1 MTTLTQKI
9 EDLKK
14 SQNSL
19 IEKLRNDRSDKKIM
33 EQYKNLD
40 AQIKE
45 LKKEENLQTLKKKI
59 DDFNEANDEVK
70 KVIPLI
76 MEYKDTIL
84 KVGGG
89 HTKKFD
95 NFLKSIESNFSIYA
109 VKRSTF
115 SEEIEIIL
123 QHKNKVNFKI
133 YFENG
138 EYKIYDSKNIDFETV
153 IEARLSSLTVSRN
166 SSGSI
171 SRFILNRLRY
181 MFSRALAMVSSEN
194 ETSLSTASSVGYSS
208 SPRTISGLLQK
219 NRQSWQQV
227 FSALCLLFCC
237 FLNHL
242 VSVLFSPL

>member
-9 EDLKK
+9 EALKEAK
-14 SQNSL
+14 NSL
-19 IEKLRNDRSDKKIM
+19 IDKLRADRSDKKIM
-33 EQYKNLD
+33 EQYRDLD

-109 VKRSTF
+109 VKRLSF
-115 SEEIEIIL
+115 SDEIKINL
-123 QHKNKVNFKI
+123 RHKNGNDFKI
-133 YFENG
+133 DFENG
-138 EYKIYDSKNIDFETV
+138 KYNFYESKNIDFETV
-153 IEARLSSLTVSRN
+153 IEARRKHNELLKEMEDLKAKISDNFQKANGGYILTDGDKER
-166 SSGSI
+166 
-171 SRFILNRLRY
+171 
-181 MFSRALAMVSSEN
+181 E
-194 ETSLSTASSVGYSS
+194 
-208 SPRTISGLLQK
+208 
-219 NRQSWQQV
+219 
-227 FSALCLLFCC
+227 
-237 FLNHL
+237 FLNI
-242 VSVLFSPL
+242 

>member
-45 LKKEENLQTLKKKI
+45 LKKEENLQNLKKKI

-70 KVIPLI
+70 EIIPII
-76 MEYKDTIL
+76 MEYKDAIL
-84 KVGGG
+84 KVSGG

-95 NFLKSIESNFSIYA
+95 NFLKSIESNFTIYA
-109 VKRSTF
+109 VKRYSF
-115 SEEIEIIL
+115 SDEIQIYL
-123 QHKNKVNFKI
+123 RHKNGNDFKL

-138 EYKIYDSKNIDFETV
+138 NYNFYESENIDFETV
-153 IEARLSSLTVSRN
+153 IEAMIKHNELLKELEELKDKISDNFQKASGGYILTDGDKER
-166 SSGSI
+166 
-171 SRFILNRLRY
+171 
-181 MFSRALAMVSSEN
+181 E
-194 ETSLSTASSVGYSS
+194 
-208 SPRTISGLLQK
+208 
-219 NRQSWQQV
+219 
-227 FSALCLLFCC
+227 
-237 FLNHL
+237 FLNL
-242 VSVLFSPL
+242 

>member
-1 MTTLTQKI
+1 MNTLTQKI

-45 LKKEENLQTLKKKI
+45 LKKEENLQNLKKKI

-89 HTKKFD
+89 QTKKFD
-95 NFLKSIESNFSIYA
+95 NFLNTVKSNFSIYA
-109 VKRSTF
+109 VKRLSF
-115 SEEIEIIL
+115 SDEIQINL
-123 QHKNKVNFKI
+123 QHKNRNDFRL

-138 EYKIYDSKNIDFETV
+138 NYSFHESENIDFETV
-153 IEARLSSLTVSRN
+153 IEARRKHNELLKELETIKAKISDNFQKANGSYILTDGDRE
-166 SSGSI
+166 
-171 SRFILNRLRY
+171 R
-181 MFSRALAMVSSEN
+181 E
-194 ETSLSTASSVGYSS
+194 
-208 SPRTISGLLQK
+208 
-219 NRQSWQQV
+219 
-227 FSALCLLFCC
+227 
-237 FLNHL
+237 FLNL
-242 VSVLFSPL
+242 

>member
-45 LKKEENLQTLKKKI
+45 LKKEENLQNLKKKI

-76 MEYKDTIL
+76 MEYKDNIL
-84 KVGGG
+84 KATGG

-95 NFLKSIESNFSIYA
+95 NFLNTIKSNFSIYA
-109 VKRSTF
+109 IKRLSF
-115 SEEIEIIL
+115 SDEIQINL
-123 QHKNKVNFKI
+123 RHKNGNDFRLC
-133 YFENG
+133 FENG
-138 EYKIYDSKNIDFETV
+138 NFNFYESKNIDFETV
-153 IEARLSSLTVSRN
+153 IEARRKHNELLKEMEDLKAKISDNFQKANGGYILTDGDRE
-166 SSGSI
+166 
-171 SRFILNRLRY
+171 R
-181 MFSRALAMVSSEN
+181 E
-194 ETSLSTASSVGYSS
+194 
-208 SPRTISGLLQK
+208 
-219 NRQSWQQV
+219 
-227 FSALCLLFCC
+227 
-237 FLNHL
+237 FLNL
-242 VSVLFSPL
+242 

>member
-1 MTTLTQKI
+1 MNTLTQKI

-19 IEKLRNDRSDKKIM
+19 IDKLRADRSDKKIM
-33 EQYKNLD
+33 EQYRDLD

-45 LKKEENLQTLKKKI
+45 LKKEENLQNLKKKI

-109 VKRSTF
+109 VKRYTF
-115 SEEIEIIL
+115 SDEIEIIL
-123 QHKNKVNFKI
+123 QHKNRVNFKI

-138 EYKIYDSKNIDFETV
+138 EYKIYESKNIDFETV
-153 IEARLSSLTVSRN
+153 IEARRKHNELLKEMEELKAKISDNFQKVSGGYILTDGDN
-166 SSGSI
+166 K
-171 SRFILNRLRY
+171 
-181 MFSRALAMVSSEN
+181 
-194 ETSLSTASSVGYSS
+194 T
-208 SPRTISGLLQK
+208 Q
-219 NRQSWQQV
+219 
-227 FSALCLLFCC
+227 
-237 FLNHL
+237 FLNL
-242 VSVLFSPL
+242 

>member
-1 MTTLTQKI
+1 MNTLTQKI

-45 LKKEENLQTLKKKI
+45 LKKEENLQNLKKKI
-59 DDFNEANDEVK
+59 NEFNEANDEVK

-89 HTKKFD
+89 HAKKFD
-95 NFLKSIESNFSIYA
+95 NFLKSIESNFTIYA
-109 VKRSTF
+109 VKRYSFTD
-115 SEEIEIIL
+115 EIEIIL
-123 QHKNKVNFKI
+123 QHKNRVNFKL

-138 EYKIYDSKNIDFETV
+138 NYNFYKSENIDFETV
-153 IEARLSSLTVSRN
+153 IEARRKHNELLKELETIKAKISDNFQKANGSYILTDGDRE
-166 SSGSI
+166 
-171 SRFILNRLRY
+171 R
-181 MFSRALAMVSSEN
+181 E
-194 ETSLSTASSVGYSS
+194 
-208 SPRTISGLLQK
+208 
-219 NRQSWQQV
+219 
-227 FSALCLLFCC
+227 
-237 FLNHL
+237 FLNL
-242 VSVLFSPL
+242 